1 MNIFERASRLKL
13 RFTVGNGTIV
23 AEDLWDIPLTNQRS
37 GWSLD
42 SIAKSLHKE
51 LKEMDEVSFV
61 EIVRKGD
68 TPTQLKFD
76 IVKHIIDVRLAE
88 NAAAATKRATA
99 ERKQK
104 LLEVLAR
111 KQDANLEASS
121 EEEIRAM
128 IDAL

>member
-1 MNIFERASRLKL
+1 MNIFEQASRLKL

-23 AEDLWDIPLTNQRS
+23 TEDLWDIPLTNQRNT
-37 GWSLD
+37 WSLD
-42 SIAKSLHKE
+42 GIAKSLHKA

-61 EIVRKGD
+61 ETVRKGD
-68 TPTQLKFD
+68 TTLQLKFD

-88 NAAAATKRATA
+88 TAAAATERATA
-99 ERKQK
+99 ERKPK
-104 LLEVLAR
+104 LLEALAR

-121 EEEIRAM
+121 EEDIRAM

>member
-1 MNIFERASRLKL
+1 MNIFEQASRLNL

-23 AEDLWDIPLTNQRS
+23 TDDLWDIPLTNQRNA
-37 GWSLD
+37 WSLD
-42 SIAKSLHKE
+42 STAKSLHKE

-61 EIVRKGD
+61 ETVRKGD
-68 TPTQLKFD
+68 TTLQLKFD

-88 NAAAATKRATA
+88 NAAAATERATA

-111 KQDANLEASS
+111 KQDASLEASS

>member
-1 MNIFERASRLKL
+1 MNIFEQASRLKL

-23 AEDLWDIPLTNQRS
+23 TEDLWDIPLTNQRNT
-37 GWSLD
+37 WSLD
-42 SIAKSLHKE
+42 GIAKSLHKA

-61 EIVRKGD
+61 ETVRKGD
-68 TPTQLKFD
+68 TTLQLKFD

-88 NAAAATKRATA
+88 NAAAATERATA

-104 LLEVLAR
+104 LLEALAR

-121 EEEIRAM
+121 EEDIRAM

>member
-1 MNIFERASRLKL
+1 M
-13 RFTVGNGTIV
+13 
-23 AEDLWDIPLTNQRS
+23 
-37 GWSLD
+37 
-42 SIAKSLHKE
+42 
-51 LKEMDEVSFV
+51 
-61 EIVRKGD
+61 
-68 TPTQLKFD
+68 QLKFD

-104 LLEVLAR
+104 LLDVLAR

-121 EEEIRAM
+121 EEDIRAM

>member
-13 RFTVGNGTIV
+13 RFTIGNGTIV
-23 AEDLWDIPLTNQRS
+23 TEDLWDIPLTNQRS
-37 GWSLD
+37 AWSLD
-42 SIAKSLHKE
+42 STAKSLHKE
-51 LKEMDEVSFV
+51 MKEMDEVSFV
-61 EIVRKGD
+61 A
-68 TPTQLKFD
+68 PTSGRDEVLQLKFD

-88 NAAAATKRATA
+88 NAAAATERATA

-104 LLEVLAR
+104 LLEALAR